1 MVRHML
7 AIKTPIQADAADAL
21 AVAICHLN
29 RARRPAPA
37 SALGAATRSLETL
50 LARRVRKP

>member
-1 MVRHML
+1 MFPTRTRSTWM
-7 AIKTPIQADAADAL
+7 TSGYAL